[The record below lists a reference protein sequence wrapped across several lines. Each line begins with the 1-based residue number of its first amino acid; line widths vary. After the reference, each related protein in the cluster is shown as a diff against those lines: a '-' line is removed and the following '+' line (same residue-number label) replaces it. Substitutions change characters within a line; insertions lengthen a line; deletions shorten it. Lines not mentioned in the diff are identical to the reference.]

1 VLWNNDV
8 NRDIRLISISLFT
21 WALGEGLFL
30 CLVTLRLEGLGATP
44 VVIGNVMA
52 LYALV
57 QAVVMIPAGLA
68 TDRWGAW
75 QVMIGAWLVALLSIF
90 LMAMADGLLLF
101 AAGWLAYGLTSW
113 MAPALTAY
121 VTNRRGSLTPARALA
136 LVFASYT
143 AGMILSPTLGGWIGE
158 RFGLRTPFAI
168 AVIFLLFSTL
178 VVAFAHRDLPQPLVL
193 VDRYDTLLHNRRFL
207 LLMVLS
213 FVVMLALWLG
223 IPLAPNFLQS
233 QWNMSVAKIGLFGS
247 AESVGGVI
255 LSLVFSR
262 WSPQI
267 ALIALQMGGIVYLST
282 LLTTG
287 QTPWLALAFFLRVG
301 PLYGR
306 QFIDAIGIRLVS
318 PPQRG
323 LAFAISATVQRI
335 ANVLAAMAAGWLYE
349 FWPALPFQVALLF
362 VVLALL
368 ATWFFVPRITTEQ
381 EPVVPPPREPLQA

>member
-1 VLWNNDV
+1 MH
-8 NRDIRLISISLFT
+8 RDLKLVAISLFT

-44 VVIGNVMA
+44 VMIGNVMA
-52 LYALV
+52 LYALA

-75 QVMIGAWLVALLSIF
+75 QVMIGAWLVALLAVL
-90 LMAMADGLLLF
+90 LMALADALWLF
-101 AAGWLAYGLTSW
+101 AAGWLTYGLTSW
-113 MAPALTAY
+113 MAPALTTY
-121 VTNRRGSLTPARALA
+121 VTNRRGNLTPARALA

-143 AGMILSPTLGGWIGE
+143 AGMILSPTLGGWIGQ
-158 RFGLRTPFAI
+158 RFGLRAPFAA
-168 AVIFLLFSTL
+168 AVVFLLASTL
-178 VVAFAHRDLPQPLVL
+178 AVAFARRDRPQPLGL
-193 VDRYDTLLHNRRFL
+193 AGRYDTLLHNRRFL
-207 LLMVLS
+207 LLMALS

-233 QWNMSVAKIGLFGS
+233 RWDMSVAKIGLFGS

-255 LSLVFSR
+255 LSLVLSR

-267 ALIALQMGGIVYLST
+267 ALVALQMGGIIYLST
-282 LLTTG
+282 LLTTD

-306 QFIDAIGIRLVS
+306 QFIDALGIRLV
-318 PPQRG
+318 PPSQRG
-323 LAFAISATVQRI
+323 LAFAASSTVQRM
-335 ANVLAAMAAGWLYE
+335 ANVLAAMAAGWLYK
-349 FWPALPFQVALLF
+349 FRPALPFQVALIL

-368 ATWFFVPRITTEQ
+368 ATWLSIPRITAEQ
-381 EPVVPPPREPLQA
+381 RPVFPVPGEPLQA